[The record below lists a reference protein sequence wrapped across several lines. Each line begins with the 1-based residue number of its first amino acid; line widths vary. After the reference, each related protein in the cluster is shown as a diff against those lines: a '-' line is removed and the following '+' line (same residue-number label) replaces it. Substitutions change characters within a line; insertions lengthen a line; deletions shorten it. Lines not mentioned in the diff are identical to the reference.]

1 MKNIASRPLFV
12 TLFLSFL
19 LVLVIPCLAFLSF
32 YTLRGEQYVYKTLQS
47 QGELLLEQD
56 KNELDDII
64 EGYIEKADAIKNDFN
79 IIRALSKE
87 DVHPQTVYNTLFN
100 IMQKDTY
107 NAAAHIESLDGKIKY
122 STHTFPKMYDLRI
135 FNNTWES
142 SNVLSQINLSDE
154 NETYFTILNS
164 SLELENQILI
174 SIAKIIK
181 TDDEEIGVVIIDIFH
196 EAINNR
202 INTSS
207 IFSEEL
213 LMDMRAYRGSSLI
226 HANKTGSYSSF
237 PQLDK
242 NKTVLSSHL
251 NFPQLE
257 LIAYPSTEPF
267 EIVFK
272 DIYRVVTIIS
282 LSAVIVAIF
291 ISLLLTHNIN
301 APLKTLR
308 KAMEKAQEGDLSIR
322 YADGNISDFNELG
335 NAFNRMLGQISK
347 LMKLNQ
353 EEEAKLMEA
362 ERKALESQLNPHF
375 LFNTLNTIKAIA
387 RLNGQKEIY
396 TITLK
401 LASLLRYSITHNE
414 SECTIAQSLEMAED
428 YLTIQKLRFGEKLQF
443 KIDCE
448 KKCEYLVTPRL
459 IIQPLIENSIIH
471 GLEEKPGLWMVE
483 IKIFRD
489 DEQHL
494 IIVVSD
500 NGVGI
505 KEGVIPKD
513 LEDLR
518 TTRHVGL
525 YNVYRRLRIRY
536 KKDMGFD
543 INSSPGE
550 GTTVKITLPVKK
562 DRK

>member
-1 MKNIASRPLFV
+1 M
-12 TLFLSFL
+12 
-19 LVLVIPCLAFLSF
+19 
-32 YTLRGEQYVYKTLQS
+32 YKTLQS

-56 KNELDDII
+56 KNELDQII
-64 EGYIEKADAIKNDFN
+64 EGYIKKADAIKNDIN
-79 IIRALSKE
+79 VIKALSKE
-87 DVHPQTVYNTLFN
+87 DVHPQTAYNTLFN

-107 NAAAHIESLDGKIKY
+107 SAAAHIESLDGKIKY

-142 SNVLSQINLSDE
+142 SNVLSQINLPDE
-154 NETYFTILNS
+154 NQTYFTILNS

-181 TDDEEIGVVIIDIFH
+181 SDDEEIGVVIIDIFY

-213 LMDMRAYRGSSLI
+213 LMDMRAYQGSSLI

-242 NKTVLSSHL
+242 NKIILSTHL
-251 NFPQLE
+251 NFPHLE

-272 DIYRVVTIIS
+272 DIYKIVTIIS
-282 LSAVIVAIF
+282 LSAIIVAII
-291 ISLLLTHNIN
+291 ISILLTHNIN
-301 APLKTLR
+301 VPLKTLR
-308 KAMEKAQEGDLSIR
+308 NAMGKAQEGDLSIR
-322 YADGNISDFNELG
+322 YDGGKISDFNELG
-335 NAFNRMLGQISK
+335 NAFNNMLSQISK

-401 LASLLRYSITHNE
+401 LASLLRFSITHNE

-443 KIDCE
+443 NIECE
-448 KKCEYLVTPRL
+448 EKCEYLVTPRL
-459 IIQPLIENSIIH
+459 IIQPLVENSIIH
-471 GLEEKPGLWMVE
+471 GLEEKPGQWIVG
-483 IKIFRD
+483 IKIFRYD
-489 DEQHL
+489 GQHL
-494 IIVVSD
+494 IIMVTD

-505 KEGVIPKD
+505 KEGVIPEN

-518 TTRHVGL
+518 TTKHVGL

-536 KKDMGFD
+536 KEDMSFD
-543 INSSPGE
+543 INSIPGE
-550 GTTVKITLPVKK
+550 GTTVKITLPIKK
-562 DRK
+562 EMK